1 MSRVSARGVRQ
12 GLRVRSF
19 ALFEAVLC
27 SLLRAVRGGEHP
39 HTFRVEVE
47 MASTK
52 AAGLRRGSVMS
63 LTFMAAFCSCA
74 PVSFTTASLAAHM
87 QRCSPPPTVDL
98 QLVHEE
104 SAAAKPL
111 LLIS

>member
-47 MASTK
+47 EDHLSEMATK

-98 QLVHEE
+98 QLE
-104 SAAAKPL
+104 AC
-111 LLIS
+111 

>member
-63 LTFMAAFCSCA
+63 LTFWR
-74 PVSFTTASLAAHM
+74 H
-87 QRCSPPPTVDL
+87 
-98 QLVHEE
+98 
-104 SAAAKPL
+104 SAAARP
-111 LLIS
+111 